1 MKKTLLVMHMLL
13 FIAVLSRAQTPLSM
27 NGRLS
32 VTDGKLVNE
41 CGTAVQLR
49 GLSTHGVMFHQECY
63 TESSVKAIAQDWK
76 ADLLRLAIYTEN
88 SDGATRG
95 FAQATDKDF
104 YYQWIDKM
112 VSITEKYGI
121 YVIID
126 WHILK
131 DGNPSKYQTE
141 AKAFFTLMS
150 SKYKDKKHV
159 IYEICN
165 EPNSGTSWD
174 QIKNYAQDIIPA
186 IRNNDPNAV
195 ILVGTPEWSSRID
208 QARNSPLSSTFSK
221 NVMYTLHFYA
231 GSGAHDQYKNYLR
244 DAVSAKFPVF
254 VSEWGTTEASGAGNI
269 NKDNSVNWL
278 SLLEQNKISWANWQF
293 SDKTESSSLL
303 KEGSCLT
310 ESWINFRT
318 DNSGNSGK
326 LIYDELRKTKN
337 YTACGSVTIP
347 VSPKPPVCPNA
358 TGSNLNIY
366 GCPVTNTFNTNYCQG
381 YNNKQAYVRTDFSR
395 DSVPYFTYWKKP
407 SEGSKEY
414 SAVIQNEKLVITSV
428 NADPKYSTFG
438 FDFGKLDATKHIPI
452 DLRANAVLKFDVS
465 FTKTNY
471 SANNIVLFLQLIDA
485 NDKSINATALGT
497 YNRFVLP
504 VDGTTKTIVAD
515 FTNGVKREPPTTT
528 GTNSNPQE
536 DTFDKTT
543 FDFSKVTKITVWVN
557 PDVSGVYSRPPF
569 TGTWTI
575 DNFSLGYDET
585 KAVNCEE
592 YVDVDLCPNDPNKTK
607 PGKCGC
613 GVPETGCDCNGEA
626 GGKAFIDLCGKCV
639 GGNTGQV
646 ECDGNSYSGTPYPIP
661 GTIEVE
667 NFDKG
672 GQGVAYNDLTTANE
686 AGGSYRPGEAVDI
699 ELAGG
704 STNNWNIG
712 YTATG
717 EWLNYTVDVLY
728 PGTYNVSFKAAS
740 ERATGKWH
748 LEVNG
753 QKIAN
758 SDFTLASTGGWQTYT
773 TLKTTQPITLK
784 QGKQVIRLVIDG
796 PDANIDNMKFEAVD
810 VVITSVPV
818 KTERKVTVYPMP
830 ANGIINISQETMSYN
845 KVLMM
850 DMAGNVVKTKSL
862 SALTEELPLQNVSR
876 GIYMLELTGT
886 NGIEHVRV
894 VVE

>member
-1 MKKTLLVMHMLL
+1 MLL
-13 FIAVLSRAQTPLSM
+13 LIAVLSRAQTPLSM
-27 NGRLS
+27 NGRLG

-41 CGTAVQLR
+41 CGTAIQLR

-88 SDGATRG
+88 SDGATKG
-95 FAQATDKDF
+95 FAQSTNKDF
-104 YYQWIDKM
+104 YYQWIDNM
-112 VSITEKYGI
+112 VSLTEKYGI

-131 DGNPSKYQTE
+131 DGNPQNYQAQ

-165 EPNSGTSWD
+165 EPNSGTSWGT
-174 QIKNYAQDIIPA
+174 IKSYAEDIIPA

-208 QARNSPLSSTFSK
+208 QARSNPLTGNNAK

-269 NKDNSVNWL
+269 NAGNSKDWL

-293 SDKTESSSLL
+293 SDKAESSSLL

-347 VSPKPPVCPNA
+347 VTPKPPVCPNA

-381 YNNKQAYVRTDFSR
+381 YNTKQAYVKTDFSK

-407 SEGSKEY
+407 SEGSTVY
-414 SAVIQNEKLVITSV
+414 SAVIKNEKLEITSV
-428 NADPKYSTFG
+428 NADPNYSTFG
-438 FDFGKLDATKHIPI
+438 FDFGKLNATTHIPI

-465 FTKTNY
+465 FQKTNY
-471 SANNIVLFLQLIDA
+471 SANDIALYIELVDA
-485 NDKSINATALGT
+485 NEKSINATALGS
-497 YNRFVLP
+497 YNRFILP
-504 VDGTTKTIVAD
+504 VNGTTKTIVAD
-515 FTNGVKREPPTTT
+515 FTNGVKRTPPLTP

-536 DTFDKTT
+536 DTYDRTT
-543 FDFSKVTKITVWVN
+543 FDFSKVTKITIWVN
-557 PDVSGVYSRPPF
+557 PNVSGVYSRPPF

-613 GVPETGCDCNGEA
+613 GVPETGCDCNGVT
-626 GGKAFIDLCGKCV
+626 GGTAFIDLCGKCV
-639 GGNTGQV
+639 GGNTGQE
-646 ECDGNSYSGTPYPIP
+646 ECDGNSFSGTPYPIP
-661 GTIEVE
+661 GTIEAE

-686 AGGSYRPGEAVDI
+686 AGATYRPGEAVDI

-717 EWLNYTVDVLY
+717 EWLNYTVDVKY
-728 PGTYNVSFKAAS
+728 PGTYHVSFKVAS
-740 ERATGKWH
+740 ERTTGKWH
-748 LEVNG
+748 LELNG
-753 QKIAN
+753 AKIPN
-758 SDFTLASTGGWQTYT
+758 SDFTLATATGGWQTYS
-773 TLKTTQPITLK
+773 TLKTTQPISLN
-784 QGKQVIRLVIDG
+784 QGKQVLRLVIDG
-796 PDANIDNMKFEAVD
+796 ADANIDNMKFEAVD
-810 VVITSVPV
+810 VVITSNPV

-862 SALTEELPLQNVSR
+862 SALTEELTLQNVSR
-876 GIYMLELTGT
+876 GVYMLELTGA

>member
-1 MKKTLLVMHMLL
+1 MKKTLLVMHFLL
-13 FIAVLSRAQTPLSM
+13 LLAVLSRAQTPLSM

-32 VTDGKLVNE
+32 VTGGKLVNE

-63 TESSVKAIAQDWK
+63 TESSVKSIAQDWK

-88 SDGATRG
+88 SDGATKG
-95 FAQATDKDF
+95 FAQATDKEF

-112 VSITEKYGI
+112 VSLTEKYGI

-131 DGNPSKYQTE
+131 DGNPGNYQSQ

-165 EPNSGTSWD
+165 EPNGGTSWGT
-174 QIKNYAQDIIPA
+174 IKSYAEDIIPA

-208 QARNSPLSSTFSK
+208 QARSNPLSGNNAK

-231 GSGAHDQYKNYLR
+231 GSGAHNQYKNYLR
-244 DAVSAKFPVF
+244 DAVSANFPVF
-254 VSEWGTTEASGAGNI
+254 ISEWGTTEASGAGNI
-269 NKDNSVNWL
+269 DSNNSRDWL

-293 SDKTESSSLL
+293 SDKNESSSLL
-303 KEGSCLT
+303 KEGSCIR

-337 YTACGSVTIP
+337 YTTCGTVTIP
-347 VSPKPPVCPNA
+347 VTPTPPVCPNA

-366 GCPVTNTFNTNYCQG
+366 GCPVTNTFNTNYCEG
-381 YNNKQAYVRTDFSR
+381 YNTKQAYVRTDFSK
-395 DSVPYFTYWKKP
+395 DTVPYFTYWKKP
-407 SEGSKEY
+407 SEGSTVY

-428 NADPKYSTFG
+428 NADPNYSTFG
-438 FDFGKLDATKHIPI
+438 FDFGKLNATTHVPI

-465 FTKTNY
+465 FQKTNY
-471 SANNIVLFLQLIDA
+471 SANDISLYIEMVDA
-485 NDKSINATALGT
+485 NDISINASALGA

-515 FTNGVKREPPTTT
+515 FTKGVKRTPAEG
-528 GTNSNPQE
+528 GTSGNPKE
-536 DTFDKTT
+536 DTFDRTT
-543 FDFSKVTKITVWVN
+543 FDFSKVTKITIWVN
-557 PDVSGVYSRPPF
+557 PDVSGVYKRPPF

-585 KAVNCEE
+585 KAVSCDE
-592 YVDVDLCPNDPNKTK
+592 YVDVDLCPEDPNKTK

-613 GVPETGCDCNGEA
+613 GVPEDGCDCNGVA
-626 GGKAFIDLCGKCV
+626 GGTAFTDLCGVCV
-639 GGNTGQV
+639 GGNTGKA
-646 ECDGNSYSGTPYPIP
+646 ECDGNSYTGTPYPIP
-661 GTIEVE
+661 GTIEAE

-672 GQGVAYNDLTTANE
+672 GQGVGYYDITEGQPAS
-686 AGGSYRPGEAVDI
+686 SYRPGDNVFT

-704 STNNWNIG
+704 STNNWNVG
-712 YTATG
+712 YTSVG
-717 EWLNYTVDVLY
+717 EWLNYTVDVKY
-728 PGTYNVSFKAAS
+728 PGTYHVSFRAAS

-748 LEVNG
+748 LEVDG
-753 QKIAN
+753 QKIPN
-758 SDFTLASTGGWQTYT
+758 SDFSLSSTGGWQTYS

-784 QGKQVIRLVIDG
+784 QGKQVIRLVFDG
-796 PDANIDNMKFEAVD
+796 ADANIDNMIFEAD
-810 VVITSVPV
+810 EVITSIPV
-818 KTERKVTVYPMP
+818 KAASKVTVYPMP
-830 ANGIINISQETMSYN
+830 ANGLINISQEEMSYN
-845 KVLMM
+845 KVVMM
-850 DMAGNVVKTKSL
+850 DMTGNVIKTKTL
-862 SALTEELPLQNVSR
+862 SGLTEELPLQNVSR
-876 GIYMLELTGT
+876 GIYMLELTGAK
-886 NGIEHVRV
+886 GSEHVRV

>member
-1 MKKTLLVMHMLL
+1 MKKTLLVMHFLVLL
-13 FIAVLSRAQTPLSM
+13 AVLSRAQTPLSM

-32 VTDGKLVNE
+32 VKDGKLVNE
-41 CGTAVQLR
+41 CGTTVQLR

-76 ADLLRLAIYTEN
+76 ADLLRLAIYTTN
-88 SDGATRG
+88 SDGATKG
-95 FAQATDKDF
+95 YAQSSDTAF
-104 YYQWIDKM
+104 YHQWIDKM
-112 VSITEKYGI
+112 VTLTEKYGM

-126 WHILK
+126 WHILS
-131 DGNPSKYQTE
+131 DGNPSTYQTK
-141 AKAFFTLMS
+141 ANAFFGIMS
-150 SKYKDKKHV
+150 KKYKNKKHV

-174 QIKNYAQDIIPA
+174 QIKNYANVIIPT
-186 IRNNDPNAV
+186 IRSNDPNAI

-208 QARNSPLSSTFSK
+208 QARSNPLASDKSS

-231 GSGAHDQYKNYLR
+231 GSGAHDNYKNYLR
-244 DAVSAKFPVF
+244 DAVAAKFPVF
-254 VSEWGTTEASGAGNI
+254 VSEWGTTEASGSGNI
-269 NKDNSVNWL
+269 NAGNSRDWL

-293 SDKTESSSLL
+293 SDKSESSSLL
-303 KEGSCLT
+303 KAGSCIT

-318 DNSGNSGK
+318 DNAGNSGK

-337 YTACGSVTIP
+337 YTTCGTVTIP
-347 VSPKPPVCPNA
+347 VTPKPPVCPNA

-381 YNNKQAYVRTDFSR
+381 YNTKQAYVRTDFSR

-407 SEGSKEY
+407 SEGSTVY

-428 NADPKYSTFG
+428 NADPDYSTFG

-465 FTKTNY
+465 FQKTNY
-471 SANNIVLFLQLIDA
+471 SANDIALYIELVDA
-485 NDKSINATALGT
+485 NEKSINATALGS
-497 YNRFVLP
+497 YNRFILP

-515 FTNGVKREPPTTT
+515 FTNGVKRTPPTTT

-536 DTFDKTT
+536 DTYDKTT
-543 FDFSKVTKITVWVN
+543 FDFSKVTKITIWVN
-557 PDVSGVYSRPPF
+557 PKVSGVYARNPF

-575 DNFSLGYDET
+575 DNFSLGFDEA
-585 KAVNCEE
+585 KAVTCEE

-613 GVPETGCDCNGEA
+613 GVPETGCDCNGVA
-626 GGKAFIDLCGKCV
+626 GGNAFIDLCGKCV
-639 GGNTGQV
+639 GGNTGQA

-661 GTIEVE
+661 GTIEAE

-686 AGGSYRPGEAVDI
+686 AGGNYRPGEAVDI

-704 STNNWNIG
+704 STSNWNIG

-717 EWLNYTVDVLY
+717 EWLNYTVDVKY
-728 PGTYNVSFKAAS
+728 PGTYHVSFRAAS

-748 LEVNG
+748 LEQNG
-753 QKIAN
+753 VKIAN
-758 SDFTLASTGGWQTYT
+758 SDFSLASTGGWQTYT

-796 PDANIDNMKFEAVD
+796 PDANIDNMTFEAFE
-810 VVITSVPV
+810 VITSIPV
-818 KTERKVTVYPMP
+818 KAERKVTVYPMP
-830 ANGIINISQETMSYN
+830 ANGLVNIRQEAMSYN
-845 KVLMM
+845 KVVMM

-876 GIYMLELTGT
+876 GIYMLELSGS